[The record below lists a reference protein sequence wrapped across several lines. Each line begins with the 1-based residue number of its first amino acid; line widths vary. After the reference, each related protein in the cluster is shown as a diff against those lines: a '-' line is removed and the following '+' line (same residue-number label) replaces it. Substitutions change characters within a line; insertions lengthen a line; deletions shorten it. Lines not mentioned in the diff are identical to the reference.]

1 MIFWVLS
8 LPCFII
14 RHLLGPFVNEN
25 AKNIWRIRSGL
36 WDWRSWRVC
45 DEWVGC
51 GTMLFSWSQVD
62 KELLQARS
70 GLALLRCSAN
80 KSLAIE
86 PGLRW
91 HYIPATFCES
101 HPNKCCDETSHPFCL
116 TFIWF
121 IGHCHLLILK
131 CFCFISLRV
140 VHILHT
146 ALLYNYSI

>member
-1 MIFWVLS
+1 MQKTSEGFG
-8 LPCFII
+8 
-14 RHLLGPFVNEN
+14 LGFEIGEAGGFVMNES
-25 AKNIWRIRSGL
+25 AAAQ
-36 WDWRSWRVC
+36 
-45 DEWVGC
+45 
-51 GTMLFSWSQVD
+51 MLFSWSQVD

-121 IGHCHLLILK
+121 IGHCHLSILK
-131 CFCFISLRV
+131 CFCFISLRD